1 MKQTLSSV
9 YKAGDMAP
17 RDIFHNYLR
26 THPAPPWHDGESMPQ
41 GSDKQQSRHHPRPC
55 SNKGLEHG
63 RETTS
68 HHFRNK
74 FRLPRL
80 DDWSHP
86 LLSEP
91 ILQENVQVTQER
103 KRAHQDLPVFN
114 LSSSVSQLIE

>member
-68 HHFRNK
+68 HHPSDQL
-74 FRLPRL
+74 RLPSP
-80 DDWSHP
+80 DDWRNP
-86 LLSEP
+86 LLSQP
-91 ILQENVQVTQER
+91 LQQESGHVPQEGQR
-103 KRAHQDLPVFN
+103 DDQDIPDFHI
-114 LSSSVSQLIE
+114 SCSGAR